1 MTEVKIFENPTFGK
15 IRTAGTSDKPLFCLA
30 DICKVVELTN
40 PSSVKGRLDL
50 EDVQLIDLHV
60 LNENEGEVVGNT
72 FASFVTESGFYDVV
86 LYSNSPKVKPFR
98 KWVTSEVLPS
108 IHKTLKGMD
117 CKETE
122 TSK

>member
-40 PSSVKGRLDL
+40 PSSVKGRLDV

-60 LNENEGEVVGNT
+60 LNENE
-72 FASFVTESGFYDVV
+72 AR
-86 LYSNSPKVKPFR
+86 L
-98 KWVTSEVLPS
+98 
-108 IHKTLKGMD
+108 
-117 CKETE
+117 
-122 TSK
+122 